1 VAAGRPYAS
10 TPPDPP
16 KLRIPKIN
24 TDLVWSLKPWPT
36 QIYIGGLELEIPPLT
51 AADWI
56 PSIIDMMEDTLGLL
70 MGVLSEDDQ
79 GRLTDLMF
87 TGTVEADDLFTLC
100 TDLLTTVGARPW
112 WVTIRLITV
121 AQQNWDTIGAEMM
134 MKGVNA
140 AAMSLAGWLDVFL
153 LVLLRMMDPKE
164 TTMFTMKLEMVPP
177 EFMHQVP
184 EESLEISADA
194 FLSMAG

>member
-1 VAAGRPYAS
+1 M
-10 TPPDPP
+10 
-16 KLRIPKIN
+16 
-24 TDLVWSLKPWPT
+24 
-36 QIYIGGLELEIPPLT
+36 GGLELEIPALP

-56 PSIIDMMEDTLGLL
+56 PPIIDMINDPIALM
-70 MGVLSEDDQ
+70 MGVLSEEDQ
-79 GRLTDLMF
+79 SRLTDLMF
-87 TGTVEADDLFTLC
+87 TGTVEIDALFTLC

-121 AQQNWDTIGAEMM
+121 AQQNWDTVGAEMM

-140 AAMSLAGWLDVFL
+140 NVMSLAGWLDVFL

-164 TTMFTMKLEMVPP
+164 TTMFTMRLEMVPP
-177 EFMHQVP
+177 EFISQVS

>member
-1 VAAGRPYAS
+1 MAAGRPS
-10 TPPDPP
+10 VNTPDPP
-16 KLRIPKIN
+16 KLRIPKLN
-24 TDLVWSLKPWPT
+24 TDLIWSLKPWPT
-36 QIYIGGLELEIPPLT
+36 QVSVGGLELEIPPLT

-56 PSIIDMMEDTLGLL
+56 PPIIDMIEDPLALM
-70 MGVLSEDDQ
+70 MGVLSDEDQ
-79 GRLTDLMF
+79 GRLTDVMF
-87 TGTVEADDLFTLC
+87 TGAVDVEDLFRLC

-121 AQQNWDTIGAEMM
+121 AQQNWDTVGAEMM

-140 AAMSLAGWLDVFL
+140 NTMSLAGWLDVFL
-153 LVLLRMMDPKE
+153 LVLLRLMDPKE

-177 EFMHQVP
+177 EFIDQVP

>member
-1 VAAGRPYAS
+1 MVAGRSSGS
-10 TPPDPP
+10 TPSEPP

-36 QIYIGGLELEIPPLT
+36 QIYLGGLELEIPPLP

-56 PSIIDMMEDTLGLL
+56 PAIIDMMDDTLGLL
-70 MGVLSEDDQ
+70 MGLLSEDDQ
-79 GRLTDLMF
+79 ERLTDLMF
-87 TGTVEADDLFTLC
+87 TGVLDVEDLFTLC
-100 TDLLTTVGARPW
+100 TDVLTTVGARPW
-112 WVTIRLITV
+112 WVTVRLILV

-134 MKGVNA
+134 LKGVNA
-140 AAMSLAGWLDVFL
+140 STMSLAGWLDVFL
-153 LVLLRMMDPKE
+153 LVLLRMMEPKE

-177 EFMHQVP
+177 QFVDQVP
-184 EESLEISADA
+184 EEAMEMSTDA